1 MKTGIIKRKTIAQ
14 PEGKKKQTRRV
25 VTHERVTTLGVICK
39 ACGKT
44 IDDQELLDEARN
56 MRWECPFC
64 GAKHIS
70 LNDERDKAITIES
83 GADED
88 NTLDD
93 EGEDNCKIG
102 HMDPDKLRRIQE
114 EFAKKTSL

>member
-1 MKTGIIKRKTIAQ
+1 MKTGIIKKKSKTQ
-14 PEGKKKQTRRV
+14 PEGKKKRTRQV
-25 VTHERVTTLGVICK
+25 VTHELVTTLGVICK
-39 ACGKT
+39 SCGKT

-64 GAKHIS
+64 GARHIS
-70 LNDERDKAITIES
+70 LNDELGQSTIIES
-83 GADED
+83 APDE
-88 NTLDD
+88 NEPPDD

-102 HMDPDKLRRIQE
+102 HMDPDKLRRINE